1 MSKKKKFKFD
11 LLAEDLTMGSTSQNF
26 IGGQTGQGSGQTKP
40 QAMSIMDLID
50 AQQTL
55 KDKQDNAPGQLP
67 YPVSHSTLQRFADAY
82 FAIQDVKNTLRRTVD
97 NPLISSD
104 DNKKEAVMKMYDK
117 CLKLQKLIE
126 LCGNDLDTLSP

>member
-1 MSKKKKFKFD
+1 
-11 LLAEDLTMGSTSQNF
+11 MGSTSQNF
-26 IGGQTGQGSGQTKP
+26 TGGQVGQGSGQSKP

-50 AQQTL
+50 TQTTL
-55 KDKQDNAPGQLP
+55 KDRQRDAPGALP
-67 YPVSHSTLQRFADAY
+67 YPVSHSTLQRFAEAY

-104 DNKKEAVMKMYDK
+104 KNKKAAVMKMYNK

-126 LCGNDLDTLSP
+126 MCGNDLDTLTP